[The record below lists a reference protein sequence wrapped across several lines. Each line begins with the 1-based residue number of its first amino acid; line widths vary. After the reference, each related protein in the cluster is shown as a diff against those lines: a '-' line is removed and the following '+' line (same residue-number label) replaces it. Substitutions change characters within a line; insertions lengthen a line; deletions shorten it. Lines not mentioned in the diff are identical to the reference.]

1 MDTLGR
7 DGLQGKSFQQ
17 RPDLVI
23 AEGRGLAF
31 VSVDL
36 RSFDPMPRVAAGHR
50 IAFQQVVEQ
59 AGQRRQFATDGGAG
73 HPLHAD
79 SGFWPDADEKS
90 HKVVQKRS
98 CACPA

>member
-7 DGLQGKSFQQ
+7 DGVQGKSFQQ
-17 RPDLVI
+17 RPNLVI

-73 HPLHAD
+73 
-79 SGFWPDADEKS
+79 
-90 HKVVQKRS
+90 Q
-98 CACPA
+98 PALLQLGALGQYMRTGHRTQLIRCS